1 MQGAQQTLAVI
12 FSSMCTIAILLEV
25 VAGAPL
31 VIAAN
36 RDEIYA
42 RPTRPPESLG
52 DGIAGGVDVLSG
64 GTWLAIRRDGR
75 FAAVTNQRA
84 LAPVPP
90 GLRSR
95 GLAVLELATATDADA
110 ADAYVAALDPAMYA
124 SMNLVW
130 GDARGVS
137 IAYVRRGDPSRAD
150 RFRSAAQQ
158 GTESPHGE
166 GLPPGGSLEI
176 ERLPPGIHVL
186 CNDRLG
192 AEGFPR
198 GVRLHDAIAG
208 APLRWPELVPV
219 LQTALADHTRL
230 ELAAVAQLAAS
241 TSIAPGQTA
250 SSAVPAPPRLSPELA
265 RELTAT
271 CIHSPSYGTR
281 SSTIFAARADQTTAY
296 LHADGPPCTTPFT
309 DRTALL

>member
-12 FSSMCTIAILLEV
+12 FPSMCTIAILLEV
-25 VAGAPL
+25 AAGAPL
-31 VIAAN
+31 VVAAN

-52 DGIAGGVDVLSG
+52 DGIAGGVDELSG
-64 GTWLAIRRDGR
+64 GTWLAIHRSGR

-84 LAPVPP
+84 LAPVAP

-95 GLAVLELATATDADA
+95 GLAVRELVAVDDP
-110 ADAYVAALDPAMYA
+110 DRYVAALDPAHYA

-137 IAYVRRGDPSRAD
+137 IAYARRE
-150 RFRSAAQQ
+150 
-158 GTESPHGE
+158 GT
-166 GLPPGGSLEI
+166 LDI

-192 AEGFPR
+192 APGFPR
-198 GVRLHDAIAG
+198 GERLADALAR
-208 APLRWPELVPV
+208 APSAWPDLVPA
-219 LQTALADHTRL
+219 LRTALADHTK
-230 ELAAVAQLAAS
+230 S
-241 TSIAPGQTA
+241 D
-250 SSAVPAPPRLSPELA
+250 PPMPSHLPVELA

-271 CIHSPSYGTR
+271 CIHSPGYGTR
-281 SSTIFAARADQTTAY
+281 SSTIFAAVRGSVVAY
-296 LHADGPPCTTPFT
+296 LHADGPPCTAPFV
-309 DRTALL
+309 DRKALL

>member
-25 VAGAPL
+25 VTGAPL
-31 VIAAN
+31 VVAAN
-36 RDEIYA
+36 RDELYA

-52 DGIAGGVDVLSG
+52 EGIAGGVDVLSG

-95 GLAVLELATATDADA
+95 GLAVRELAA
-110 ADAYVAALDPAMYA
+110 AEDPEAYVAALDPTMYA

-137 IAYVRRGDPSRAD
+137 IAYSRR
-150 RFRSAAQQ
+150 
-158 GTESPHGE
+158 E
-166 GLPPGGSLEI
+166 GSLEI

-208 APLRWPELVPV
+208 ALAAGGAGPMSPRSGASSVGAGASGSSVDDAGPMSPRSGASPTGGPGSDVGGPGLRWPDLVPV
-219 LQTALADHTRL
+219 LKAALADHARV
-230 ELAAVAQLAAS
+230 E
-241 TSIAPGQTA
+241 
-250 SSAVPAPPRLSPELA
+250 PPPSHLPPEVA

-271 CIHSPSYGTR
+271 CIHSPAYGTR
-281 SSTIFAARADQTTAY
+281 SSTIVVARAGLTLAY
-296 LHADGPPCTTPFT
+296 LHADGPPCTAPFV
-309 DRTALL
+309 DRIGLL